1 MTAYRFNWRYSSGLA
16 TGAKGDEVDLADDL
30 AAQINVDSPGVL
42 SPVAD
47 EPDDEPKT
55 EEREVTEP
63 PSDRMVH
70 KSRTR
75 SKAKST

>member
-1 MTAYRFNWRYSSGLA
+1 MTRYRYQWNYRSGLA
-16 TGAKGDEVDLADDL
+16 QGSKGDEVDLADDL

-47 EPDDEPKT
+47 KPDAEPEG
-55 EEREVTEP
+55 EEREVEAP

-75 SKAKST
+75 GKAKST